1 MPLTSV
7 VQYFNEHL
15 PDFHPQA
22 QLGRDACFEC
32 LAGRVSARVAG
43 YRLFPRQA
51 PVLVTGT
58 GEVFGWSGKVLI
70 ESDDGRRV
78 SAKSLYVHAW
88 DSEDVIFLD
97 RFLRTLHALH
107 HLSLGDDRDGLLA
120 LDVHLRHVAA
130 LPERHGQVF
139 ETLLHRL
146 GLAPCQIVLRLPGA
160 ALQGDPHVRAAA
172 LSFVRRGYGLLAAR
186 PPIADTD
193 WALLRALGVQW
204 VTPAAVA
211 WQGADYAVVL
221 GHWAQQAQDQGIGL
235 WLDGIGS
242 PAAVARAA
250 DLGADLIEGDLID
263 GDLIEG
269 ESWEPAAR
277 RTSAIRSGQRWA
289 ETPCKTRGAVR
300 SARRLARSSR
310 GHTPRKLG
318 TA

>member
-1 MPLTSV
+1 MPLTEV
-7 VQYFNEHL
+7 VEYFNQHL
-15 PDFHPQA
+15 PEFHPHARLSSGA
-22 QLGRDACFEC
+22 QFEC
-32 LAGRVSARVAG
+32 RDGRVGARVAG
-43 YRLFPRQA
+43 CQLRPQQA
-51 PVLVTGT
+51 LVLVRAT
-58 GEVFGWSGKVLI
+58 GEVFGWSGKVAA
-70 ESDDGRRV
+70 ESATGQRV
-78 SAKSLYVHAW
+78 LPETLYVQAW

-160 ALQGDPHVRAAA
+160 ALQRDPHVRAAA
-172 LSFVRRGYGLLAAR
+172 LSFARRGYGLLAAR

-289 ETPCKTRGAVR
+289 ETP
-300 SARRLARSSR
+300 
-310 GHTPRKLG
+310 
-318 TA
+318 